1 MVVPWARLVVY
12 FARGLCPFA
21 RESYEAVIRV
31 LTSGIPGSRALA
43 SARVNRSPLCRARV
57 RLGEGVL
64 KTVQPS

>member
-1 MVVPWARLVVY
+1 MVVPWARLGVY
-12 FARGLCPFA
+12 FVLGLCPFA
-21 RESYEAVIRV
+21 RESYGVVMRM
-31 LTSGIPGSRALA
+31 LTSRIPGSRALA